1 MEAVKLVPTP
11 KTLMPF
17 CISIFLT
24 SPAQAHT
31 FEQEVLRH
39 WREREGD
46 SSPLQKT
53 LKRCIFV
60 SHDEAW

>member
-39 WREREGD
+39 WRESEGD
-46 SSPLQKT
+46 SSPLQKNT
-53 LKRCIFV
+53 KKMYFCE
-60 SHDEAW
+60 S